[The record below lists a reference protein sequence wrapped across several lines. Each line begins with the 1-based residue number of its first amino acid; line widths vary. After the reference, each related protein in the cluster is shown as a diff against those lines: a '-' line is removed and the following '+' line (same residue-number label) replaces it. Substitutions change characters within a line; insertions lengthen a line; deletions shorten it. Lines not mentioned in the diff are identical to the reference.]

1 MKNSLMNKIVIVDY
15 GLGNIRSIKHKLE
28 KYNYTVSLSNKANE
42 IESAG
47 LLILPGVGN
56 FKVGMENIQTLD
68 LIKCLNNAVFKKKT
82 PIIGICLGMQ
92 LMTSFSEEGGCAGLN
107 WVNARTKKFFFEDS
121 KFKIPNVGWRN
132 IKLMKAN
139 SYFNNIPKDKMF
151 YFTHSYYV
159 DCKEKEDVIAQS
171 YYGHKFTSVFQKDNI
186 FGVQFH
192 PEKSHHSGAQL
203 LKNFANLEIC

>member
-1 MKNSLMNKIVIVDY
+1 
-15 GLGNIRSIKHKLE
+15 
-28 KYNYTVSLSNKANE
+28 
-42 IESAG
+42 
-47 LLILPGVGN
+47 
-56 FKVGMENIQTLD
+56 
-68 LIKCLNNAVFKKKT
+68 
-82 PIIGICLGMQ
+82 MQ

-151 YFTHSYYV
+151 YFTHSYYI

-171 YYGHKFTSVFQKDNI
+171 YYGRNFTSVFQKDNI

-192 PEKSHHSGAQL
+192 PEKSHLIGFRL
-203 LKNFANLEIC
+203 LLNFIEENLC

>member
-56 FKVGMENIQTLD
+56 FKVGMENIKNLD
-68 LIKCLNNAVFKKKT
+68 LIKCLNNAVLKKKK

-92 LMTSFSEEGGCAGLN
+92 LMTSYSEEGNCAGLN
-107 WVNARTKKFFFEDS
+107 WINARTKKFFFEDS
-121 KFKIPNVGWRN
+121 KFKIPNVGWRTN
-132 IKLMKAN
+132 ELLKPN
-139 SYFNNIPKDKMF
+139 YYFNQIPKDKYF

-159 DCKEKEDVIAQS
+159 DCKKKEDVIAQS

-192 PEKSHHSGAQL
+192 PEKSHLNGFRL
-203 LKNFANLEIC
+203 LLNFIEKNL